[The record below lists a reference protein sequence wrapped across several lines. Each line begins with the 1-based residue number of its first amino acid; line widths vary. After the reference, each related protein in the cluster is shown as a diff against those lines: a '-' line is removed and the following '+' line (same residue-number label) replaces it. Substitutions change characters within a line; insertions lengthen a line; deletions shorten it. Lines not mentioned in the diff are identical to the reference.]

1 MLQEFVGVPYPVNVY
16 TMYKDYVID
25 FGYPGTLVTIGIIG
39 FLHTLLYRK
48 ALTGS
53 LLGNFLFAL
62 SMFPVFMAIFTDQ
75 YSSLGNYTDAL
86 LFAAIYIVLQSL
98 SVRFLPAVSG
108 GYGVP
113 VELEVSK

>member
-1 MLQEFVGVPYPVNVY
+1 MLQDFVGVPYPVNVY

-25 FGYPGTLVTIGIIG
+25 FGIPWALVTVGIIG

-53 LLGNFLFAL
+53 LLGKFLFAL

-75 YSSLGNYTDAL
+75 YSSLGNYTNAL
-86 LFAAIYIVLQSL
+86 LFGAIYIVLQSL
-98 SVRFLPAVSG
+98 AIRFLPSVSG

-113 VELEVSK
+113 VELEVTK